1 MLSHEKKLAQTNTLT
16 TTNTDSK
23 TIAPNDTNTLTT
35 KNANVN
41 TLAPNADAI
50 NTTPTADLNTATSP
64 ISATQLILDPLQDSI
79 SSLELVRVSDSDA
92 DVVNAAR
99 VSFGKQIM
107 SLTERDEKLIA
118 LQL

>member
-1 MLSHEKKLAQTNTLT
+1 MGLTKLRFHLPKNKLTKGFRMLTHEKNLAQINTLT
-16 TTNTDSK
+16 TANT
-23 TIAPNDTNTLTT
+23 
-35 KNANVN
+35 
-41 TLAPNADAI
+41 DAI
-50 NTTPTADLNTATSP
+50 NTTPTTDLNTATSP